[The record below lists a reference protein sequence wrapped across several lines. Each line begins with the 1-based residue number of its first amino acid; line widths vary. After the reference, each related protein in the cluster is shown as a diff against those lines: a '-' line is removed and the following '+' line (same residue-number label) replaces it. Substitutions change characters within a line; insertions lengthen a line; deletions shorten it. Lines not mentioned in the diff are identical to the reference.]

1 MLGTSRDPCLL
12 EPGVA
17 VLVAA
22 DLDSGQG
29 GHAPLK
35 AIRTGSLGHLAHD
48 PGAVGHEQSL
58 VVQHQL
64 LVLGKVLIVGL
75 CGGNGVGVG
84 SQLVDDVKAGLC
96 LRGIPDAFLIVGGLV
111 EELRAAGGIHQ
122 CVEERIKV
130 AGGGVGEQVG
140 ALSGS
145 LVAQCPHLVPG
156 LGHVPALFLQE
167 TGVVEQ
173 AAGAVEH
180 GSQIGL
186 AVAVGVGQGGVGKA
200 ACDLLAH
207 LLALAGHGHAQHIGD
222 VGDQV
227 ALDELLGQG
236 SFTAGGQMDHVGVV
250 AALHGG
256 ANDVLQLLVG
266 GQLHLD
272 AGLGGKGLGDLLPHL
287 SAIAGLDGSDLDGH
301 VLCCGRSSS
310 RRCRAGCGG
319 AGRTAAGGQ
328 AQCSGTHASHF
339 QKIAT
344 RNAFHSVSSII
355 KFRSK
360 HSRGKQASSEGAVVF
375 SASNI
380 EVFTV
385 RNKVFVV
392 SFFRNIA
399 FLEILSAKALK
410 LVGVFWN
417 ISPSVTNSAYF
428 CTPSKAKVLNPSKNQ
443 GLHFFF
449 IASIMRKNARKSASF
464 LGLYF

>member
-1 MLGTSRDPCLL
+1 MLGTGGDPCLL

-17 VLVAA
+17 VTIAA
-22 DLDSGQG
+22 GLDSGQG

-35 AIRTGSLGHLAHD
+35 AVCTGSLGHLAHD
-48 PGAVGHEQSL
+48 PGAVGHEQGL

-75 CGGNGVGVG
+75 CGGDGVGVG
-84 SQLVDDVKAGLC
+84 SQLCHDIKAGLC
-96 LRGIPDAFLIVGGLV
+96 LGGVPDAFFVVGSLV
-111 EELRAAGGIHQ
+111 EELRAAGSVHQ
-122 CVEERIKV
+122 RIEEGVEV

-180 GSQIGL
+180 GSQIGF

-200 ACDLLAH
+200 AGDLLAH

-256 ANDVLQLLVG
+256 ADDVLQLLVS
-266 GQLHLD
+266 GQVYLD
-272 AGLGGKGLGDLLPHL
+272 AGLGGKGLGDLLPHI
-287 SAIAGLDGSDLDGH
+287 SAVAGLDGGYLDGN
-301 VLCCGRSSS
+301 VCSRRCGRSGGGG
-310 RRCRAGCGG
+310 CHAGCGG
-319 AGRTAAGGQ
+319 AGRAAAGSQ
-328 AQCSGTHASHF
+328 TQCSGANAGRLQEIT
-339 QKIAT
+339 T
-344 RNAFHSVSSII
+344 RNTIHTVLPPSFCSVQTQP
-355 KFRSK
+355 
-360 HSRGKQASSEGAVVF
+360 GKQALPEGLCVF
-375 SASNI
+375 LPPI
-380 EVFTV
+380 
-385 RNKVFVV
+385 
-392 SFFRNIA
+392 
-399 FLEILSAKALK
+399 
-410 LVGVFWN
+410 
-417 ISPSVTNSAYF
+417 
-428 CTPSKAKVLNPSKNQ
+428 
-443 GLHFFF
+443 
-449 IASIMRKNARKSASF
+449 
-464 LGLYF
+464 

>member
-1 MLGTSRDPCLL
+1 M
-12 EPGVA
+12 
-17 VLVAA
+17 
-22 DLDSGQG
+22 
-29 GHAPLK
+29 
-35 AIRTGSLGHLAHD
+35 GS
-48 PGAVGHEQSL
+48 
-58 VVQHQL
+58 
-64 LVLGKVLIVGL
+64 
-75 CGGNGVGVG
+75 
-84 SQLVDDVKAGLC
+84 
-96 LRGIPDAFLIVGGLV
+96 LV
-111 EELRAAGGIHQ
+111 EEVGAAGSVHQ
-122 CVEERIKV
+122 RIEEGVEV

-180 GSQIGL
+180 GSQIGF

-200 ACDLLAH
+200 AGDLLAH

-256 ANDVLQLLVG
+256 ADDVLQLLVG
-266 GQLHLD
+266 GQVHLD
-272 AGLGGKGLGDLLPHL
+272 AGLGGKGLGDLFPHL

-301 VLCCGRSSS
+301 VLCCGRSSR
-310 RRCRAGCGG
+310 RRCRAGCGR

-385 RNKVFVV
+385 CNKVFVV
-392 SFFRNIA
+392 SFFINIA
-399 FLEILSAKALK
+399 FRKILSAKAIK
-410 LVGVFWN
+410 F
-417 ISPSVTNSAYF
+417 
-428 CTPSKAKVLNPSKNQ
+428 VL
-443 GLHFFF
+443 
-449 IASIMRKNARKSASF
+449 
-464 LGLYF
+464 

>member
-1 MLGTSRDPCLL
+1 M
-12 EPGVA
+12 
-17 VLVAA
+17 
-22 DLDSGQG
+22 
-29 GHAPLK
+29 
-35 AIRTGSLGHLAHD
+35 
-48 PGAVGHEQSL
+48 
-58 VVQHQL
+58 
-64 LVLGKVLIVGL
+64 
-75 CGGNGVGVG
+75 
-84 SQLVDDVKAGLC
+84 
-96 LRGIPDAFLIVGGLV
+96 GGLV
-111 EELRAAGGIHQ
+111 EELRAAGSVHQ
-122 CVEERIKV
+122 RIEEGVEV
-130 AGGGVGEQVG
+130 AGSGVGEQVG

-145 LVAQCPHLVPG
+145 LVAQRPHLVPG

-180 GSQIGL
+180 GSQIGF

-200 ACDLLAH
+200 AGDLLAH

-222 VGDQV
+222 VGNQV

-256 ANDVLQLLVG
+256 TDDVLQLFVG
-266 GQLHLD
+266 GQVHLD
-272 AGLGGKGLGDLLPHL
+272 AGLGGKGLGDLFPHL
-287 SAIAGLDGSDLDGH
+287 SAVAGLDGSNLDGDVRSH
-301 VLCCGRSSS
+301 CGRSSG
-310 RRCRAGCGG
+310 RRCRAGRGG
-319 AGRTAAGGQ
+319 AGSTTTGSQ
-328 AQCSGTHASHF
+328 AQCSGTHASRF

-355 KFRSK
+355 RFRSK
-360 HSRGKQASSEGAVVF
+360 HSRGKQALSERAVIF
-375 SASNI
+375 SGSNI

-399 FLEILSAKALK
+399 FWEILSAKALK

-417 ISPSVTNSAYF
+417 ISPAVTDLTYF
-428 CTPSKAKVLNPSKNQ
+428 CMPSKAKVLILSKNQ

-449 IASIMRKNARKSASF
+449 IASIIRKNVRNNASF
-464 LGLYF
+464 SGLCF

>member
-1 MLGTSRDPCLL
+1 M
-12 EPGVA
+12 
-17 VLVAA
+17 
-22 DLDSGQG
+22 
-29 GHAPLK
+29 
-35 AIRTGSLGHLAHD
+35 
-48 PGAVGHEQSL
+48 
-58 VVQHQL
+58 
-64 LVLGKVLIVGL
+64 
-75 CGGNGVGVG
+75 
-84 SQLVDDVKAGLC
+84 
-96 LRGIPDAFLIVGGLV
+96 GGLV
-111 EELRAAGGIHQ
+111 EELRAAGSVHQ
-122 CVEERIKV
+122 RIEEGVEV

-186 AVAVGVGQGGVGKA
+186 AVAVGIGQGGVGKA
-200 ACDLLAH
+200 AGDLLAH

-256 ANDVLQLLVG
+256 ADDIFQILVG
-266 GQLHLD
+266 GQLHFD
-272 AGLGGKGLGDLLPHL
+272 AGLGGKGISDFLPHL
-287 SAIAGLDGSDLDGH
+287 GTVSGLNGSNLDGDVRSH
-301 VLCCGRSSS
+301 CGRSSG
-310 RRCRAGCGG
+310 RRCRAGSGR

-328 AQCSGTHASHF
+328 TQCSGTHASRF

-360 HSRGKQASSEGAVVF
+360 HSRGKQASSERAVVF
-375 SASNI
+375 SGSNI

-385 RNKVFVV
+385 RSKVFVV

-399 FLEILSAKALK
+399 FRKILSAKALK
-410 LVGVFWN
+410 FVGLFCN
-417 ISPSVTNSAYF
+417 ISQSVTNLTHF
-428 CTPSKAKVLNPSKNQ
+428 CTPSKAKVMILSKNQ

-449 IASIMRKNARKSASF
+449 IASIIRKNARSNASF
-464 LGLYF
+464 LGSYF

>member
-1 MLGTSRDPCLL
+1 M
-12 EPGVA
+12 
-17 VLVAA
+17 
-22 DLDSGQG
+22 
-29 GHAPLK
+29 
-35 AIRTGSLGHLAHD
+35 
-48 PGAVGHEQSL
+48 
-58 VVQHQL
+58 
-64 LVLGKVLIVGL
+64 
-75 CGGNGVGVG
+75 
-84 SQLVDDVKAGLC
+84 
-96 LRGIPDAFLIVGGLV
+96 GGLV
-111 EELRAAGGIHQ
+111 EELRAAGSVHQ
-122 CVEERIKV
+122 RIEEGVEV

-186 AVAVGVGQGGVGKA
+186 AVAVGVGQRGVGEA
-200 ACDLLAH
+200 AGDLLAH

-227 ALDELLGQG
+227 ALDELLGQS
-236 SFTAGGQMDHVGVV
+236 SFAAGGQMDHVGVV

-256 ANDVLQLLVG
+256 ADDIFQILVG
-266 GQLHLD
+266 GQLHFD
-272 AGLGGKGLGDLLPHL
+272 AGLGGKGIRDFLPHL
-287 SAIAGLDGSDLDGH
+287 GTVSGLNGGDLDGH
-301 VLCCGRSSS
+301 VLSGSSGRCNG
-310 RRCRAGCGG
+310 RRSCAGSGR

-328 AQCSGTHASHF
+328 TQCSGTHASRF

-360 HSRGKQASSEGAVVF
+360 HSRGKQALSERAVVF
-375 SASNI
+375 SGSNI
-380 EVFTV
+380 EFFTV
-385 RNKVFVV
+385 CSKVFVA

-399 FLEILSAKALK
+399 FWKFLSAKALK
-410 LVGVFWN
+410 LVGLFWN
-417 ISPSVTNSAYF
+417 ISPSATNLTHF
-428 CTPSKAKVLNPSKNQ
+428 CMLSKAKVLILSKNQ

-449 IASIMRKNARKSASF
+449 IASIMRKNVRSAASF
-464 LGLYF
+464 LDSYF

>member
-1 MLGTSRDPCLL
+1 M
-12 EPGVA
+12 
-17 VLVAA
+17 
-22 DLDSGQG
+22 
-29 GHAPLK
+29 
-35 AIRTGSLGHLAHD
+35 GS
-48 PGAVGHEQSL
+48 
-58 VVQHQL
+58 
-64 LVLGKVLIVGL
+64 
-75 CGGNGVGVG
+75 
-84 SQLVDDVKAGLC
+84 
-96 LRGIPDAFLIVGGLV
+96 LV
-111 EELRAAGGIHQ
+111 EEVGAACGVHQ
-122 CVEERIKV
+122 RIEEGVEV
-130 AGGGVGEQVG
+130 AGGGVGEQIG
-140 ALSGS
+140 ALGS
-145 LVAQCPHLVPG
+145 SFITQCPHLVPSSR
-156 LGHVPALFLQE
+156 HVPALFLQE

-200 ACDLLAH
+200 AGDLLAH

-256 ANDVLQLLVG
+256 ADNVLQLFVG
-266 GQLHLD
+266 GQVHLD
-272 AGLGGKGLGDLLPHL
+272 AGLGGKGLGDLFPHL
-287 SAIAGLDGSDLDGH
+287 SAIAGLDGSNLDGDVRSH
-301 VLCCGRSSS
+301 CGRSNG
-310 RRCRAGCGG
+310 RRCRAGRGG
-319 AGRTAAGGQ
+319 AGSTTTGSQ
-328 AQCSGTHASHF
+328 AQCSGTHASRF

-385 RNKVFVV
+385 CNKVFVV

-399 FLEILSAKALK
+399 FRKFLSAKAIKFVLW
-410 LVGVFWN
+410 FWY
-417 ISPSVTNSAYF
+417 ILPA
-428 CTPSKAKVLNPSKNQ
+428 CNQ
-443 GLHFFF
+443 FDIFF
-449 IASIMRKNARKSASF
+449 A
-464 LGLYF
+464 LYRRQKY